1 MREIILPRLDPE
13 MKEGTIL
20 EWIRKEGD
28 AVKKGEPIAEVEGEK
43 VIFEVEAPESGI
55 LARILVN
62 EGNSV
67 PIATPIAILA
77 EKEEEVAKA
86 MEVQVRAPVKE
97 EKTLRASPAARKIA
111 IEHGVDLAK
120 IDGSG
125 PGGRIVKLDVLKFV
139 EEMVKEKV
147 SPLEVERVIPLRGIR
162 KTIAE
167 RMASSYRTIPH
178 VAITMEVNMSEA
190 VKLREKME
198 GMMNSKI
205 PFTAI
210 LTEVLANA
218 LGKHPILNA
227 TLDEDQIK
235 IFKDINV
242 GIAVAVEDGL
252 IVPVVH
258 KADEKNITEITSIV
272 KSLIQKA
279 KERRLSVEEL
289 KGGTFTITN
298 LGGFGVDVFTPIINP
313 PQAAILGIGRIA
325 EKPRFLNGKIEVLPV
340 MTLTLNFDHRIIDG
354 AKAAEF
360 LREIKNLLEWPYDL
374 FMIPS

>member
-360 LREIKNLLEWPYDL
+360 LQEIKNLLEWPYDL

>member
-55 LARILVN
+55 LARILVS
-62 EGNSV
+62 EGKSV

-86 MEVQVRAPVKE
+86 MEIQVRAPVKE

-360 LREIKNLLEWPYDL
+360 LQEIKNLLEWPYDL